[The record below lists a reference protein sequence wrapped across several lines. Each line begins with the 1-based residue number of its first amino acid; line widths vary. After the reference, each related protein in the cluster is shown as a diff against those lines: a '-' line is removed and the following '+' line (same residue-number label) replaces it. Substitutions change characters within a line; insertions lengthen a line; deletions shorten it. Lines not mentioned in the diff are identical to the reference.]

1 MASIGAITAPHITQ
15 TAKSMAKLIS
25 QLRGELQLS
34 IYTREMKP
42 SEDHPSTR
50 GRLTCLR
57 NKPQQKQLAQL
68 SASTPVLIVNL
79 ALCGTSVCTASD

>member
-1 MASIGAITAPHITQ
+1 
-15 TAKSMAKLIS
+15 MAKLIS

-34 IYTREMKP
+34 IYTGEIKL
-42 SEDHPSTR
+42 SKGHPSTR

-68 SASTPVLIVNL
+68 SASTPVLIVNQ
-79 ALCGTSVCTASD
+79 CEVPESVCTDSD